1 MREGFAKQRDWEDE
15 PNRFIVEV
23 RDIGDEAALCPAEA
37 ILHDLSEGR
46 VRGDLYP
53 AAMLDEGAY
62 VLRFGDEGWPVVLQ
76 RSEPPPPAMVITS
89 DVDAPHSLS
98 VEPRALTVRA
108 GLCSHSAS
116 KSRP

>member
-1 MREGFAKQRDWEDE
+1 MRECFAEQREWEDE

-23 RDIGDEAALCPAEA
+23 RDVTNEAALCPAEV
-37 ILHDLSEGR
+37 ILRDHSEGR

-76 RSEPPPPAMVITS
+76 RSESPPPAMVITS
-89 DVDAPHSLS
+89 DVDAP
-98 VEPRALTVRA
+98 PFA
-108 GLCSHSAS
+108 
-116 KSRP
+116 